1 MPDNSFPL
9 RERLLKALDVIRSRE
24 RWTFGNLQDENGRMC
39 FLGAY
44 YVANSMS
51 QADPNADKYPL
62 LNADPG
68 IRALAEVITDRQ
80 HTIHVSPSTAVF
92 HINDRYADGRCITQ
106 RTAANHSAVIKKFEQ
121 LINKVNA

>member
-1 MPDNSFPL
+1 MSNNSFPL

-24 RWTFGNLQDENGRMC
+24 RWTIGNLQDENGRMC

-44 YVANSMS
+44 FVANSMS

-68 IRALAEVITDRQ
+68 IRALAEVIKDRQ
-80 HTIHVSPSTAVF
+80 HINHVSPSTAIF
-92 HINDRYADGRCITQ
+92 RINDSRADGSRITT
-106 RTAANHSAVIKKFEQ
+106 RTAANHSAVIRKFEQ
-121 LINKVNA
+121 LINRVNA